1 MSSTTNGSNTLPE
14 HKVGQNDVVDNNYN
28 AGSGVSRFIT
38 PGGHPLDTSQPAF
51 PVFHRKF
58 ANPAPLGLLAFGGT
72 TFVLSLFNAQARD
85 VTHPN
90 VILGLALAY
99 GGFSQIIAGVEEWAM
114 GNTFGATAFT
124 SYGAFWL
131 SFAVFY
137 IPQFEV
143 TAAYTSKKELD
154 SALGIYLTMW
164 SIVTLIFLLGT
175 FRSSVSLF
183 LVFFFLEITFW
194 VLAAG
199 HFTQHVTVTKVGG
212 GLGVV
217 TAFCAFYTA
226 LAGILTTDTSY
237 FLLPVGDLSG
247 SK

>member
-1 MSSTTNGSNTLPE
+1 MSDANGNQKNELNNET
-14 HKVGQNDVVDNNYN
+14 GNVDANFS
-28 AGSGVSRFIT
+28 GGTGVSRFIT
-38 PGGHPLDTSQPAF
+38 PGGNPMDTSQPAF

-72 TFVLSLFNAQARD
+72 TLVLSLFNAQARD

-90 VILGLALAY
+90 VILGLALGY
-99 GGFSQIIAGVEEWAM
+99 GGFAQVIAGVEEWAC

-131 SFAVFY
+131 SFSVFY
-137 IPQFEV
+137 IPQLEV
-143 TAAYTSKKELD
+143 MSAYPTQYERD

-164 SIVTLIFLLGT
+164 GIITFIFLLGT
-175 FRSSVSLF
+175 LRSSVALF
-183 LVFFFLEITFW
+183 LVFFFLVITFF

-199 HFTQHVTVTKVGG
+199 HFTGHLTTTKAGG

-217 TAFCAFYTA
+217 TALCAFYTA
-226 LAGILTTDTSY
+226 LAGILTKDTSY
-237 FLLPVGDLSG
+237 FLLPVGDLS
-247 SK
+247 K